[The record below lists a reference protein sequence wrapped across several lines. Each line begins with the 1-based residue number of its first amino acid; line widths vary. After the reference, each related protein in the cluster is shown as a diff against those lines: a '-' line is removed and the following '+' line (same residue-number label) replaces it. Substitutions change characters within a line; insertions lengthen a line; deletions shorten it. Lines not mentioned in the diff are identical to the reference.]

1 MKIKFFGDTDTLYI
15 EFSFAEVEETRD
27 LAENTVPDFDGEG
40 NLCALTVEHASDHME
55 IPSFSPSKS
64 RLDWLRQK

>member
-40 NLCALTVEHASDHME
+40 NLCALRTCLQSLQD
-55 IPSFSPSKS
+55 
-64 RLDWLRQK
+64 